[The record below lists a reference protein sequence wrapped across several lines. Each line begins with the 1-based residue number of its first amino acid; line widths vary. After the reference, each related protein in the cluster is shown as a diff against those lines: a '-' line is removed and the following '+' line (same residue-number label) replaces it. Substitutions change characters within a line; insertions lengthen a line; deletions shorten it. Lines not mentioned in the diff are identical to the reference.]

1 MDELKPEGYSESG
14 TPIYKYEPLDRD
26 IEPVMGDAGT
36 VSYIDEHLE
45 RFFDDEDITVF
56 HEIISDKVHID
67 IYMIKAN
74 EERDFHILLT
84 SGLSSLPM
92 NVPQGAEN
100 QAYAEIYTLLPADWK
115 LSQEDFENEDNY
127 WPIRQLK
134 TLARFPHLYGTWIGE
149 GHTIA
154 NGNPPQRMSPNCA
167 FEGVILLAG
176 YTLGQEFTFIDA
188 GEKVISVLSM
198 IPLYAEEMDF
208 KLKKGRDALLDK
220 FDKYNISE
228 ITDINRKNTCKK
240 KFGLF

>member
-1 MDELKPEGYSESG
+1 MEEKKPDGYSESG
-14 TPIYKYEPLDRD
+14 NPIYKYEPLDRD
-26 IEPVMGDAGT
+26 IEPVSGDPDI
-36 VSYIDEHLE
+36 VSHIDAHLE
-45 RFFDDEDITVF
+45 RFFDDGDITVF

-74 EERDFHILLT
+74 EERDYNILLT

-92 NVPQGAEN
+92 NVPEGLEAL
-100 QAYAEIYTLLPADWK
+100 AHAEIVALVPKDWK
-115 LSQEDFENEDNY
+115 LSQDDFENEDNY

-154 NGNPPQRMSPNCA
+154 NGNPPERMSPNCA

-176 YTLGQEFTFIDA
+176 FTLPEEFTFIDT
-188 GEKVISVLSM
+188 GDKVISILSM
-198 IPLYAEEMDF
+198 IPLYAEEMDY
-208 KLKKGRDALLDK
+208 KLKKGTDALLEK
-220 FDKYNISE
+220 FDKYGISE
-228 ITDINRKNTCKK
+228 IIDVNRKNTCKK